1 MEDIKQ
7 MTCYRPNF
15 KSSEDPSNGNRNKK
29 IGTQKT
35 SSPKEMRLVAFLV
48 ICEKPQSSMK

>member
-29 IGTQKT
+29 NGTQKN
-35 SSPKEMRLVAFLV
+35 F
-48 ICEKPQSSMK
+48 